1 LEFKLT
7 AQPDQG
13 PALLDRIDRVLEAA
27 AGRDT
32 ITVAPDTAGEEGA
45 PEDIF
50 DELFAEDT
58 AVIEE
63 DTTVEAEETLAETET
78 EQPED
83 AFPPELR
90 EERPLT
96 SLLRP
101 GPSPAWS
108 VIKEDVPLIEMALA
122 HPEVQKVIPPDL
134 QFAWGTRPDFEG
146 NLEVE
151 NLYLL
156 KRPTEMTGKFLTD
169 ARASF
174 DQFRKPVVLLEWTR
188 EGDRRFARLTGANVQ
203 RNLAIVLDGQVES
216 APVIQER
223 IPSGGQITMGSG
235 TYEDANDMAIVL
247 RAGSLPA
254 PVNIIENNV
263 IGPSL
268 GADSIRKGF
277 SATLIGAALVFLIIA
292 VYYRLSGVIA
302 DFALILNILFLMAVM
317 GILHA
322 TLTMPG
328 IAGIILTVGISIDS
342 NILIFE
348 RIREEMRAGKTVRH
362 AIDAGYKRA
371 LVTIVD
377 AHVTTLITALAL
389 FMFGTGPIKGF
400 AVTLFWG
407 VAISLFTAFVVT
419 KVVFDIRKAYKTLS
433 I

>member
-1 LEFKLT
+1 
-7 AQPDQG
+7 
-13 PALLDRIDRVLEAA
+13 
-27 AGRDT
+27 
-32 ITVAPDTAGEEGA
+32 
-45 PEDIF
+45 
-50 DELFAEDT
+50 
-58 AVIEE
+58 
-63 DTTVEAEETLAETET
+63 
-78 EQPED
+78 
-83 AFPPELR
+83 
-90 EERPLT
+90 
-96 SLLRP
+96 
-101 GPSPAWS
+101 
-108 VIKEDVPLIEMALA
+108 
-122 HPEVQKVIPPDL
+122 VQKVIPPDVE
-134 QFAWGTRPDFEG
+134 FAWGTRTQYEG
-146 NLEVE
+146 QLEVE
-151 NLYLL
+151 LLYLL
-156 KRPTEMTGKFLTD
+156 EAETQMTGKFLTD
-169 ARASF
+169 ARPSF

-235 TYEDANDMAIVL
+235 TYEDANDLAIVL

-268 GADSIRKGF
+268 GADSISKGF
-277 SATLIGAALVFLIIA
+277 SAALIGAVLVFIIIA
-292 VYYRLSGVIA
+292 IYYQLSGVIA
-302 DFALILNILFLMAVM
+302 DFALVLNILFLMAVM
-317 GILHA
+317 GVLHA

-328 IAGIILTVGISIDS
+328 IAGIILTVGISIDA

-371 LVTIVD
+371 LVAIID
-377 AHVTTLITALAL
+377 SHVTTLITALAL
-389 FMFGTGPIKGF
+389 FMFGTGPVKGF

-407 VAISLFTAFVVT
+407 VLISLFTAFIVT